1 MEASKRGVLHVQF
14 NDGASLAQALPD
26 RPHWILEP
34 HCAISQ
40 RFGSRGLGQNVGR
53 RFRAVLFVTAEPA
66 AALFRIDAEKWPKY
80 RPTTAAFGAHRS
92 TVINSVLNQLVA
104 LLTAPNNATPRVA

>member
-1 MEASKRGVLHVQF
+1 MSCTFDLTMGPAWRRRSRIGRIGSSSRTARSVSALEA
-14 NDGASLAQALPD
+14 AALV
-26 RPHWILEP
+26 E
-34 HCAISQ
+34 
-40 RFGSRGLGQNVGR
+40 VGR

-92 TVINSVLNQLVA
+92 TVIDSVLNQLVA